1 MRNAIVGFL
10 VGLSLSASVW
20 AGTSSTGVQS
30 YPHASRPDQL
40 WELDRGAAIK
50 QYQQER
56 QQQSRYE
63 QDLNQ
68 LRRDAEERNHR
79 PC

>member
-1 MRNAIVGFL
+1 MRNAIIGFL

-20 AGTSSTGVQS
+20 AGSSSTGVQS
-30 YPHASRPDQL
+30 RPQASRPDQL
-40 WELDRGAAIK
+40 WEQDRGAAIK
-50 QYQQER
+50 QYDEER

-63 QDLNQ
+63 QDLKQ
-68 LRRDAEERNHR
+68 LQREMEQRNHR

>member
-1 MRNAIVGFL
+1 MRDALVGFL

-20 AGTSSTGVQS
+20 AGSSSTGVQS
-30 YPHASRPDQL
+30 RPQASRPDQL
-40 WELDRGAAIK
+40 WELDRGGAIK

-68 LRRDAEERNHR
+68 FRREMEQRDHR